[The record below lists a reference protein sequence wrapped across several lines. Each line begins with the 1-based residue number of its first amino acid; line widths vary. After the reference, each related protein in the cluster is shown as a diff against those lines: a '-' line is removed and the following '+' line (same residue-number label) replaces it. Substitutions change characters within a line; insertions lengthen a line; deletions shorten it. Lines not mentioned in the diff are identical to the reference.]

1 MTHFIHVIDQHG
13 NHVIFIMTPE
23 LRNLIR
29 SIQEVFDM
37 LKPYRQNLLLAS
49 PGVLEVVVA
58 HRYNNN
64 MRFRQKLEGQIM
76 RVAPFLRGTDLS
88 LC

>member
-1 MTHFIHVIDQHG
+1 MLHFIDVIDQRG

-29 SIQEVFDM
+29 SIQKACDA
-37 LKPYRQNLLLAS
+37 LKPDPRNLLLAS

-64 MRFRQKLEGQIM
+64 MRIQQKLEGVTK
-76 RVAPFLRGTDLS
+76 RVVPDVCLTLF
-88 LC
+88 